1 MLSFKDRFFLHLRG
15 TSISLLFFLL
25 FSCASIASLADPPVL
40 LNRDE
45 VVSLRKDEA
54 ALYDYCL
61 YLYSWLVDAS
71 KYISAHYP
79 FEDRVQFEE
88 FDASYTFGSGKSGIS
103 NRIKYFK
110 RYIDKNR
117 PIALYLYHKYSG
129 LGYKGPR

>member
-1 MLSFKDRFFLHLRG
+1 MLINKDRFFLYLRG
-15 TSISLLFFLL
+15 TSISLLLFLL
-25 FSCASIASLADPPVL
+25 FSCASIASLADPTAL
-40 LNRDE
+40 LNRNE

-54 ALYDYCL
+54 VLYDYCL
-61 YLYSWLVDAS
+61 YLYSWLIDAS

-79 FEDRVQFEE
+79 FKETVQFEE

-117 PIALYLYHKYSG
+117 PIALSLYHKYSG
-129 LGYKGPR
+129 LVRESR